1 MSFREWQYAF
11 TNGMSFEAQKEAYY
25 QLLTPESKLVVR
37 DAITDA
43 AKIDFKRPH
52 VPLLFIAG
60 SQDHFIPAS
69 LNLSNYKKYTAK
81 FSKRGFKQFDG
92 KNHFVLGQPGW
103 QEVAN
108 YVLTWID
115 EQQHN

>member
-11 TNGMSFEAQKEAYY
+11 TNGMPFDQQKEAYY
-25 QLLTPESKLVVR
+25 RFLTPESKLVVR

-60 SQDHFIPAS
+60 SIDHFIPSS
-69 LNLSNYKKYTAK
+69 LNFSNYKKYTAK
-81 FSKRGFKQFDG
+81 FSKKSYKEFEGR
-92 KNHFVLGQPGW
+92 NHYVLGQPNW
-103 QEVAN
+103 QEIAN
-108 YVLTWID
+108 YILNWID
-115 EQQHN
+115 KL